1 MIEDLKIIY
10 AAASLRTSAQK
21 TGLQGD
27 SHEQQREQ
35 ILRRAEQ
42 VSIILGVKIVIVKW
56 FKFTESAG
64 GEYDTQPILESVEY
78 CKDPKIKYFFVRSI
92 DRGTRGGGG
101 IYDQLK
107 AGFARYGT
115 QLLDSY
121 GIIGTSVINTL
132 DYFGVKYDWS
142 EFSPTQTNELIV
154 AEGAKEERRNILTR
168 LIGSEIRYTRL
179 GYPMN
184 ASPIGLMNVKV
195 DTQHGERKI
204 RKADP
209 EESPWILR
217 GYELRIQGNVSDNEI
232 INELNLMGYKSRRT
246 KKYDPKDKTRVI
258 GYGGQ
263 KKLTVKHFQ
272 VLIQNPEYA
281 GIYVHAWTNNK
292 PIKGQI
298 EPLVTIEMFNK
309 ANRGKVVIILQDGEI
324 MIVKSNKPEWQ
335 AVKKKDNPLFP
346 YKKEVL
352 CPQCRNPLLGSAS
365 TGNHG
370 TPRPA
375 YHCGRLI
382 NGKRCT
388 YRIKLREFND
398 TIEGFVKD
406 VQFSD
411 EFRERFRE
419 IALEELVNREN
430 QLSSDTISYS
440 RQIEAKQI
448 EIQNLKD
455 KIKLLSSPE
464 TIKMFEDD
472 IEKLRIERALLINQ
486 RDNKE
491 DQQVDSQVAINYTN
505 YFIEHLE
512 DLLLGGSNPQKN
524 ASLFGLLFDEKP
536 TYEDLVHRTPKLA
549 CLFKLNEDFK
559 TTKSLDVSRVG
570 LEPTTDGLRVHCSTI
585 ELSARKNC
593 NAILNISYYTQSER
607 QIRVSRVPGDCLQLF
622 GLRLLNLTLA
632 DVLRHQLYK
641 DPYRGHFLK
650 CRHQTPN
657 PPHPHLKILP
667 RLLKPSLQTHAFCH
681 H

>member
-1 MIEDLKIIY
+1 MDTSNKIIQ
-10 AAASLRTSAQK
+10 AAASLRISAQK

-27 SHEQQREQ
+27 SHEQQKEQ
-35 ILRRAEQ
+35 ILRRAED
-42 VSIILGVKIVIVKW
+42 VSNLLGRRIVIKKW

-64 GEYDTQPILESVEY
+64 GKYDSQPILEALDY
-78 CKDPKIKYFFVRSI
+78 CKDPKIEYFFIRSI

-107 AGFARYGT
+107 AAFARYGT

-121 GIIGTSVINTL
+121 GIIGTSRINTL
-132 DYFGVKYDWS
+132 DYYGVKYEWS

-184 ASPIGLMNVKV
+184 SAPIGFMNVKV
-195 DTQHGERKI
+195 DTPHGERKI

-209 EESPWILR
+209 IESQWILR
-217 GYELRIQGNVSDNEI
+217 GYELRIQGNISDDEI
-232 INELNLMGYKSRRT
+232 VKELNAMGYKSRRT
-246 KKYDPKDKTRVI
+246 KKYDPLDKTRVI
-258 GYGGQ
+258 GYGGE

-298 EPLVTIEMFNK
+298 EALITIDMFNK
-309 ANRGKVVIILQDGEI
+309 ANRGKVAIIEQNGEI
-324 MIVKSNKPEWQ
+324 MIVKGNKPEWQ
-335 AVKKKDNPLFP
+335 ILKKKDNPMFA
-346 YKKEVL
+346 YKREVL
-352 CPQCRNPLLGSAS
+352 CPQCKNPLLGSAS
-365 TGNHG
+365 TGKNRVSH
-370 TPRPA
+370 PA

-388 YRIKLREFND
+388 YRIKLKEFNE
-398 TIEGFVKD
+398 TIENFVKD

-411 EFRERFRE
+411 EFRERFKE
-419 IALEELVNREN
+419 IALEELVKRES

-440 RQIEAKQI
+440 RQIEAKEI
-448 EIQNLKD
+448 EIQNLKE
-455 KIKLLSSPE
+455 KIKLLTSLE

-472 IEKLRIERALLINQ
+472 IEKLRIEKALLTNQ

-491 DQQVDSQVAINYTN
+491 GQQIDSQVAINYTN

-512 DLLLGGSNPQKN
+512 DLLLGGSNPIKN

-536 TYEDLVHRTPKLA
+536 TYEELINRTPKLA
-549 CLFKLNEDFK
+549 CLFKLNDDYK
-559 TTKSLDVSRVG
+559 KTKSLDVSRLG
-570 LEPTTDGLRVHCSTI
+570 LEPRTKSLKGFCS
-585 ELSARKNC
+585 AN
-593 NAILNISYYTQSER
+593 
-607 QIRVSRVPGDCLQLF
+607 
-622 GLRLLNLTLA
+622 
-632 DVLRHQLYK
+632 
-641 DPYRGHFLK
+641 
-650 CRHQTPN
+650 
-657 PPHPHLKILP
+657 
-667 RLLKPSLQTHAFCH
+667 
-681 H
+681 

>member
-1 MIEDLKIIY
+1 MENIIY
-10 AAASLRTSAQK
+10 AAGSLRTSAQK

-27 SHEQQREQ
+27 SHEQQKEQ
-35 ILRRAEQ
+35 IIARAKQ
-42 VSIILGVKIVIVKW
+42 VSNISGCEVRIIKW

-64 GEYDTQPILESVEY
+64 GDYDTQPILEALDF
-78 CKDPKIKYFFVRSI
+78 CKDPKNKIKYFFIRSI

-101 IYDQLK
+101 IYGQLK
-107 AGFARYGT
+107 AEFAKYGV

-132 DYFGVKYDWS
+132 DYYGVKYKWS
-142 EFSPTQTNELIV
+142 EFSPSATNELLV
-154 AEGAKEERRNILTR
+154 AEGAMQERRDILTR

-195 DTQHGERKI
+195 DTPHGERKI
-204 RKADP
+204 RKAEP
-209 EESPWILR
+209 NESKWILR
-217 GYELRIQGNVSDNEI
+217 AFELRIQGTKSDDQI
-232 INELNLMGYKSRRT
+232 VKELNSLGYKSRRT
-246 KKYDPKDKTRVI
+246 KKYDPHDRTRVI

-309 ANRGKVVIILQDGEI
+309 ANRGKIAIIQQDNEI
-324 MIVKSNKPEWQ
+324 MIVKGNKPEWQ
-335 AVKKKDNPLFP
+335 AVKKKDNPTFP
-346 YKKEVL
+346 YKREVL

-365 TGNHG
+365 LGKG
-370 TPRPA
+370 GIPRPA

-388 YRIKLREFND
+388 YRIKLKVFND
-398 TIEGFVKD
+398 TIENFVKD

-411 EFRERFRE
+411 EFRERFKE
-419 IALEELVNREN
+419 IALEELVKREN
-430 QLSSDTISYS
+430 QLSTDTISYS
-440 RQIEAKQI
+440 RQIEAKEV

-455 KIKLLSSPE
+455 KIKMLNSPE

-472 IEKLRIERALLINQ
+472 IEKLRIEKALLLNQ

-505 YFIEHLE
+505 YFIEHLAE
-512 DLLLGGSNPQKN
+512 LLLGGTNPHKN

-536 TYEDLVHRTPKLA
+536 TYEELVHRTPKLA
-549 CLFKLNEDFK
+549 CLFRLNEEY
-559 TTKSLDVSRVG
+559 KSTQSLNVIRGG
-570 LEPTTDGLRVHCSTI
+570 LEPTTDSLRGSCSTI
-585 ELSARKNC
+585 ELPD
-593 NAILNISYYTQSER
+593 
-607 QIRVSRVPGDCLQLF
+607 QIMEKL
-622 GLRLLNLTLA
+622 
-632 DVLRHQLYK
+632 
-641 DPYRGHFLK
+641 
-650 CRHQTPN
+650 
-657 PPHPHLKILP
+657 
-667 RLLKPSLQTHAFCH
+667 
-681 H
+681 

>member
-1 MIEDLKIIY
+1 MTKIIY

-27 SHEQQREQ
+27 SHEQQKEQ

-42 VSIILGVKIVIVKW
+42 VSAIIGAKIEIKKW

-64 GEYDTQPILESVEY
+64 GGYDTQPILDALDY
-78 CKDPKIKYFFVRSI
+78 CKDPKIEYFFIRSI
-92 DRGTRGGGG
+92 DRGTRGGAG

-107 AGFARYGT
+107 GEFAKYGT

-121 GIIGTSVINTL
+121 GIIGTSRINTL
-132 DYFGVKYDWS
+132 DYYGVKYDWS

-184 ASPIGLMNVKV
+184 SAPIGYMNVKV
-195 DTQHGERKI
+195 DTPHGERKI
-204 RKADP
+204 RKAEP
-209 EESPWILR
+209 NESLWMIR
-217 GYELRIQGNVSDNEI
+217 AFELRIQGNVSDEDI
-232 INELNLMGYKSRRT
+232 VKELNALGYKSRRT

-298 EPLVTIEMFNK
+298 EALVTIDMFNK
-309 ANRGKVVIILQDGEI
+309 ANRGKIAIIEDGNEI
-324 MIVKSNKPEWQ
+324 MIVKGSKPEWQ
-335 AVKKKDNPLFP
+335 AIKKKDNPMFA
-346 YKKEVL
+346 YKREVL

-365 TGNHG
+365 TGKNGIPH
-370 TPRPA
+370 PA

-388 YRIKLREFND
+388 YRIKLKEFND
-398 TIEGFVKD
+398 TIENFVKD

-419 IALEELVNREN
+419 IALEELVKREN

-440 RQIEAKQI
+440 RQIEAKET
-448 EIQNLKD
+448 EIQNLKE
-455 KIKLLSSPE
+455 KIKLLTSVE

-472 IEKLRIERALLINQ
+472 IEKLRVEKAVLTNQ

-491 DQQVDSQVAINYTN
+491 DQQIDSQVTINYTN

-512 DLLLGGSNPQKN
+512 DLLLGSTNPIKN
-524 ASLFGLLFDEKP
+524 ATLFGLLFDEKP
-536 TYEDLVHRTPKLA
+536 TYEELVHRTPKLA
-549 CLFKLNEDFK
+549 CIFKLNEEYK
-559 TTKSLDVSRVG
+559 ETKSLNVSRAG
-570 LEPTTDGLRVHCSTI
+570 FEPATKSLKGSCSTA
-585 ELSARKNC
+585 ELPALVAKQHGGQ
-593 NAILNISYYTQSER
+593 IS
-607 QIRVSRVPGDCLQLF
+607 
-622 GLRLLNLTLA
+622 
-632 DVLRHQLYK
+632 
-641 DPYRGHFLK
+641 
-650 CRHQTPN
+650 
-657 PPHPHLKILP
+657 
-667 RLLKPSLQTHAFCH
+667 
-681 H
+681 